1 MKTAAT
7 RGVETEHWIVDVEE
21 PRNLEKGLPGYRRRF
36 EFRGEDSYVKAW
48 TCWANAE
55 RQGFKSKV
63 ERVRKP

>member
-1 MKTAAT
+1 VKTAA
-7 RGVETEHWIVDVEE
+7 RGAEEEHWVVDVEDV
-21 PRNLEKGLPGYRRRF
+21 PSLEKDLPGYRQRF
-36 EFRGEDSYVKAW
+36 EFRGDDSYVRAW